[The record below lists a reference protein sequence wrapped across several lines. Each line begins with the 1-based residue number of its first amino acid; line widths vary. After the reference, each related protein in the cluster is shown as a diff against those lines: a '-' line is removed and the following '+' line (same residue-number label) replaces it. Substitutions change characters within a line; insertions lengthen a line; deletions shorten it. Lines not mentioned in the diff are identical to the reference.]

1 MARRRLR
8 RRRMVRPR
16 DRFKSARE
24 TAGLTQTQLATLAG
38 CTVATIYDI
47 ESGRNKA
54 PSYVKVAGILTAL
67 HSHGVPNITADEVL
81 STNTPRTAHRRTR
94 RYPA

>member
-1 MARRRLR
+1 MARRQLR

-16 DRFKSARE
+16 NRFKSARK
-24 TAGLTQTQLATLAG
+24 TAGLTQTQLAAWAG

-67 HSHGVPNITADEVL
+67 HAHGVRITADEVL
-81 STNTPRTAHRRTR
+81 STNTPHKAHRRTR